1 MRKRKRER
9 RRERTKR
16 EMNKIYITDSQNKVE
31 VTRALAGLVRRAVGQ
46 ALKYERVPFSAE
58 LSVTFVDNA
67 DIKKLNA
74 EYRNIDRET
83 DVLSF
88 PLYESGE
95 IAMSDGKR
103 AALGDIVISLE
114 KAVAQAKEYG
124 HSLEREVA
132 FLTVHSVLHLLGYD
146 HETGEED
153 EREMFAL
160 QEEILEKMKLSRA
173 ENT

>member
-1 MRKRKRER
+1 
-9 RRERTKR
+9 
-16 EMNKIYITDSQNKVE
+16 MNKVYITDSQEKVA

-46 ALKYERVPFSAE
+46 TLKYERVPFSAE
-58 LSVTFVDNA
+58 LSVTFVDND

-74 EYRNIDRET
+74 EYRSIDRET

-95 IAMSDGKR
+95 IALNDGKR
-103 AALGDIVISLE
+103 AVLGDIVISLE
-114 KAVAQAKEYG
+114 KAVSQAAEYG

-146 HETGEED
+146 HETGQED
-153 EREMFAL
+153 EEEMFSV
-160 QEEILEKMKLSRA
+160 QEEILKKMKLGRA
-173 ENT
+173 ENE